1 MRATPVL
8 AFSVP
13 LLIVSLCVCVCAC
26 VRVMLQ
32 WMSKCIGRKN
42 FRYFIVFNVLVACY
56 IAELVVIALCYP

>member
-1 MRATPVL
+1 MCPVRASFFCPFADRL
-8 AFSVP
+8 FCA
-13 LLIVSLCVCVCAC
+13 CAC